1 MKTAKIISWF
11 WAVVA
16 IALVTVSISKAQ
28 YILLLP
34 ASFAY
39 LMHRLIDG
47 AVYNIEK
54 SGE

>member
-1 MKTAKIISWF
+1 MKAAKIISWF

-16 IALVTVSISKAQ
+16 IALVTVSVAKVQ
-28 YILLLP
+28 FILLLP

-47 AVYNIEK
+47 AVYNIEN
-54 SGE
+54 GE

>member
-11 WAVVA
+11 WALVA
-16 IALVTVSISKAQ
+16 IALVTVSIAKVQ

-47 AVYNIEK
+47 AVDHIEK
-54 SGE
+54 SKK